1 MNDEA
6 YEDGG
11 SDDDEPSAADL
22 AAIED
27 EAEVIEA
34 ELALTDAEIRLITVG
49 RRKATELDW
58 RRYRSAEQA
67 VLAAWLRYLVAR
79 EFGTRV
85 A

>member
-58 RRYRSAEQA
+58 HRYHVAERA
-67 VLAAWLRYLVAR
+67 VLAAWMRLAIMRW
-79 EFGTRV
+79 FGTR
-85 A
+85 AA

>member
-49 RRKATELDW
+49 RRKASELDW
-58 RRYRSAEQA
+58 QRYHVAERA
-67 VLAAWLRYLVAR
+67 VLAAWMRLAIMRR
-79 EFGTRV
+79 FGTR
-85 A
+85 AA